1 MNTCKN
7 ILNSPKNFVKSSTHI
22 FKHEYVNKGE
32 VLFRPESFSQKII
45 FIEKGLIRTYYLKD
59 GKDITYLFL
68 SENSFL
74 TPIECVFFNRPAPY
88 GWEALENCEIRVAD
102 YRDFELIFTEVPGME
117 KFIRL
122 LLVNVL
128 HTIAEKLYSIQF
140 QTAQDR
146 YKNLLDT
153 QPDILLRA
161 PLGHI
166 ASYLGI
172 TQQTLSVI
180 RSGK

>member
-1 MNTCKN
+1 
-7 ILNSPKNFVKSSTHI
+7 
-22 FKHEYVNKGE
+22 
-32 VLFRPESFSQKII
+32 
-45 FIEKGLIRTYYLKD
+45 
-59 GKDITYLFL
+59 
-68 SENSFL
+68 
-74 TPIECVFFNRPAPY
+74 
-88 GWEALENCEIRVAD
+88 
-102 YRDFELIFTEVPGME
+102 ME

-128 HTIAEKLYSIQF
+128 HTIAEKLYAIQF

-146 YKNLLDT
+146 YKKLLDT

>member
-1 MNTCKN
+1 
-7 ILNSPKNFVKSSTHI
+7 
-22 FKHEYVNKGE
+22 
-32 VLFRPESFSQKII
+32 
-45 FIEKGLIRTYYLKD
+45 
-59 GKDITYLFL
+59 
-68 SENSFL
+68 
-74 TPIECVFFNRPAPY
+74 
-88 GWEALENCEIRVAD
+88 
-102 YRDFELIFTEVPGME
+102 ME

-122 LLVNVL
+122 LLVNIL
-128 HTIAEKLYSIQF
+128 HTIAEKLYAIQF

-146 YKNLLDT
+146 YKTLLET

>member
-1 MNTCKN
+1 
-7 ILNSPKNFVKSSTHI
+7 
-22 FKHEYVNKGE
+22 
-32 VLFRPESFSQKII
+32 
-45 FIEKGLIRTYYLKD
+45 
-59 GKDITYLFL
+59 
-68 SENSFL
+68 
-74 TPIECVFFNRPAPY
+74 
-88 GWEALENCEIRVAD
+88 
-102 YRDFELIFTEVPGME
+102 ME
-117 KFIRL
+117 KFIRV

-146 YKNLLDT
+146 YKKLLEA
-153 QPDILLRA
+153 QPYVLLRA